1 MSIIPE
7 GKRKYIA
14 QVEVIGKMQ
23 ITLLGRA
30 LVAY

>member
-7 GKRKYIA
+7 GKIKYIA
-14 QVEVIGKMQ
+14 QVGVIGKMQ
-23 ITLLGRA
+23 IPLHCKA